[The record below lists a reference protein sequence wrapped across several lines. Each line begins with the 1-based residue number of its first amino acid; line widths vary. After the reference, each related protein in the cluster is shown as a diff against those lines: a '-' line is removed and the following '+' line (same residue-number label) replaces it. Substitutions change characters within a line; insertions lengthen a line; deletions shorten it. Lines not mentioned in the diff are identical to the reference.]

1 MRGTSLASLSA
12 AQVRFEPVLAA
23 AGTQARGLGEQLFA
37 VVDALDSSGSLRR
50 TLSDQSIESG
60 AKAGLVAG
68 VLARSDKRVIAAVT
82 DLAQAHWS
90 SAEDLVDAVEQLG
103 FDALLV
109 SAQAA
114 GELER
119 VEDELF
125 RITRSL
131 VGQREVRYALFDDRV
146 HADNRV
152 KLVDDLLKGKVA
164 DATLAVARRATAAPR
179 GRRFVATLG
188 HVADLA
194 AARRERLVASVT
206 SGSELTQAQL
216 DRLGAI
222 LQQAYGQDLQLNV
235 TVDPQILGGLRI
247 QVGADVVDS
256 TVLARLADAR
266 RRLAS

>member
-23 AGTQARGLGEQLFA
+23 AGTQAITLGEQLFA

-68 VLARSDKRVIAAVT
+68 VLARSDKRVVDVVT
-82 DLAQAHWS
+82 TLAQAHWS

-109 SAQAA
+109 SAQAG

-131 VGQREVRYALFDDRV
+131 VGQREVRQALFDPRV
-146 HADNRV
+146 PGDKRG
-152 KLVDDLLKGKVA
+152 DLAENLLRGKVA
-164 DATLAVARRATAAPR
+164 DATLAVARRAAEAPR

-194 AARRERLVASVT
+194 ATRRERLVASVT
-206 SGSELTQAQL
+206 SGSELSQAQM
-216 DRLGAI
+216 DRLGSI
-222 LQQAYGQDLQLNV
+222 LQQAYGQELQLNV
-235 TVDPQILGGLRI
+235 TVDPEILGGLRI